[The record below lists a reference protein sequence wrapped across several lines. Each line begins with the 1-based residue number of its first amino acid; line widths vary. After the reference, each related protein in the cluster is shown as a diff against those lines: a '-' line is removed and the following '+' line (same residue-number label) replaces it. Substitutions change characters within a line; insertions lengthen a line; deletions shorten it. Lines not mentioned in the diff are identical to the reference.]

1 MSVESWGGDSACYV
15 RFHFCGHSVLISE
28 VRVVESASL
37 ECPVCGELSP
47 LRPEASVSDIVPSAD
62 LAWQGA
68 KRTKLIDLKNRQNV
82 RPAGTINML
91 SNCALDGVVKSVG
104 SRSVRAFVGDTTPCR
119 NALKFC
125 FLNSSVQCA

>member
-28 VRVVESASL
+28 VRVVDPASL

-47 LRPEASVSDIVPSAD
+47 LRAEASVPDIVPSAD

-68 KRTKLIDLKNRQNV
+68 KRTKLDVLETGNRQNV
-82 RPAGTINML
+82 RPAGTIKML
-91 SNCALDGVVKSVG
+91 SKCALDGVVISVG
-104 SRSVRAFVGDTTPCR
+104 SRSVRAFFWR
-119 NALKFC
+119 YNALSKSTQKQILKRF
-125 FLNSSVQCA
+125 